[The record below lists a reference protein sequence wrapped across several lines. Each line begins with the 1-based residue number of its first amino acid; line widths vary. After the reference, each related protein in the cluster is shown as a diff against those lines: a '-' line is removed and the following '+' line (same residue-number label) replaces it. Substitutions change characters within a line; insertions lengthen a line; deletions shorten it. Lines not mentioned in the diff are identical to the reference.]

1 MFNMNPNANRDALL
15 TKWQD
20 AKNALDAAK
29 AIEADLRR
37 QVMETLFNFDEN
49 ELREGTEN
57 IELGNGY
64 IAKAVFK
71 TSYKLTSDVDSML
84 DKLEEESE
92 EGEFIAKR
100 LVNFK
105 PELSVSEYKKLPAN
119 LRAIANMAIVTK
131 PAMPSF
137 EIVAPKAKK

>member
-15 TKWQD
+15 TKWQE

-37 QVMETLFNFDEN
+37 EVMETLYNFDEN

-71 TSYKLTSDVDSML
+71 TSYKLTNDVDAML
-84 DKLEEESE
+84 DKLETTSE
-92 EGEFIAKR
+92 EGKFIADR
-100 LVNFK
+100 LVKFK
-105 PELSVSEYKKLPAN
+105 PELSVTEYKNLPAN
-119 LRAIANMAIVTK
+119 LRSIVNMAVVTK
-131 PAMPSF
+131 PAIPSF